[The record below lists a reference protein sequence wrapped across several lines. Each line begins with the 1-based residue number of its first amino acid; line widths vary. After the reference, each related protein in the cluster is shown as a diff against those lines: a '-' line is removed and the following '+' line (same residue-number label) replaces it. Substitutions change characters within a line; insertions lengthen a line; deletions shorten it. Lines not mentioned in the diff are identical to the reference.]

1 MLEWFLLDGNCEV
14 YWEKPRCETGGGL
27 LTEIMKKQQVRT
39 INTLS
44 LVILDAL
51 MIVLAFL
58 SAYWLR
64 MHIDWPE
71 ELVNVY
77 PLSSYLGLLTLQVM
91 AIIFLL
97 LILRQYYITRT
108 FSRVDQFYNVVA
120 AVTVGTLIA
129 IALATLIFKD
139 QDAIVNY
146 PRAMLVYAWF
156 LAIVF
161 ITTGRL
167 IHQFI
172 RQHLGSRYLARD
184 RLVVVGTGDT
194 ARIITQRV
202 LWSPELGYDLIG
214 VVDGDS
220 KQDVFW
226 GVPILGRQEDLPEI
240 IEHYAI
246 DEVIVAIPEKG
257 HRESMRVM
265 SYCEHGRVS
274 VKVFPDIFQF
284 VTTQASID
292 DLGGLPLLS
301 VRDFA
306 VRGYL
311 LVFKRLIDFVG
322 SGLALILLSPI
333 MLLTAIAIKLES
345 PGPVFFTQPRMSLD
359 GKEFLLIKFRSMRTD
374 AEKDGPGWTTDND
387 PRQTRLGTW
396 LRRFEVDEL
405 PNFINVFLGE
415 MSLVG
420 PRPEQAYYV
429 AHFQKVVPRYMDR
442 HNEKAGVTGW
452 AQVNGLRGD
461 TSISERTKYDLWYSE
476 NWSILLDT
484 KILLRTIW
492 QVFQPGKKGQP
503 DQNPSTKETK
513 KLTAG
518 SEPVSTPDVRQDKP
532 IKIG

>member
-1 MLEWFLLDGNCEV
+1 MKRRYDSRGA
-14 YWEKPRCETGGGL
+14 
-27 LTEIMKKQQVRT
+27 EIAGKMNKQQVRT

-44 LVILDAL
+44 LVILDSL

-58 SAYWLR
+58 VAYWLR
-64 MHIDWPE
+64 TNIAWPD

-77 PLSSYLGLLTLQVM
+77 PLSSYLGLLALQVV
-91 AIIFLL
+91 AIVLL
-97 LILRQYYITRT
+97 LLVFRQYYITRT
-108 FSRVDQFYNVVA
+108 VSRIDQFYNVVA
-120 AVTVGTLIA
+120 AVTIGTLIA
-129 IALATLIFKD
+129 IALATLIFKNE
-139 QDAIVNY
+139 DAIVNY
-146 PRAMLVYAWF
+146 PRAMVVYAWF

-161 ITTGRL
+161 IMIGRL
-167 IHQFI
+167 IHQYV
-172 RQHLGSRYLARD
+172 RQRLGSRYLDRD

-194 ARIITQRV
+194 ARIIVQRV
-202 LWSPELGYDLIG
+202 LWSPQLGYDLVG
-214 VVDGDS
+214 VVNGDTD
-220 KQDVFW
+220 QTDFL
-226 GVPILGRQEDLPEI
+226 GMPILGRIEELPEI
-240 IEHYAI
+240 IDYHSV

-257 HRESMRVM
+257 HRESMRVI

-284 VTTQASID
+284 VTTQATID

-306 VRGYL
+306 LRGYL
-311 LVFKRLIDFVG
+311 LIFKRLIDVLG
-322 SGLALILLSPI
+322 SALAMIFLSPI

-345 PGPVFFTQPRMSLD
+345 PGPVFFIQPRMSLD

-387 PRQTRLGTW
+387 PRQTRLGTL

-420 PRPEQAYYV
+420 PRPEQAFYV

-442 HNEKAGVTGW
+442 HNEKAGMTGW

-492 QVFQPGKKGQP
+492 QVFQPGRKANLADDLLDDEMEPPAASNPKSSPP
-503 DQNPSTKETK
+503 DIRRD
-513 KLTAG
+513 
-518 SEPVSTPDVRQDKP
+518 EPV
-532 IKIG
+532 KIG